1 MVLET
6 LMRRLTT
13 ILLALFLLPCIAGAT
28 KYPVTVKDCRGKTV
42 KIAREPKRIVSIAPS
57 NTEILFALGLEKQ
70 IIGVTK
76 FCNYPAAAKKKPQ
89 IGDLRTSVEKVV
101 SLKPDLVLAHGFLN
115 DEAIRGIE
123 KRGITVVAFD
133 PKTLDQVMAN
143 IKTIGLITN
152 REKQAAQIVAN
163 MKSTISLIKKKS
175 AGVKTK
181 PKVLVAVQG
190 EPLWAA
196 GPKTFIDEM
205 IKLSGG
211 TNLASDARPGFNQ
224 FSTEAAVW
232 RKPDAIIYTTAGDS
246 KVFSKGLWASTNAAK
261 RHRVQAVDPDLLVRP
276 GPRLTDGLK
285 AIARL
290 IHPDVFGKL

>member
-1 MVLET
+1 MK
-6 LMRRLTT
+6 RLTT
-13 ILLALFLLPCIAGAT
+13 IVLAVILLPCIAGAT
-28 KYPVTVKDCRGKTV
+28 KYPVAIKDCRGKTV

-57 NTEILFALGLEKQ
+57 NTEILFALGLDKQ

-76 FCNYPAAAKKKPQ
+76 FCNYPAAAKKKTQ
-89 IGDLRTSVEKVV
+89 VGDLTTSLEKVV

-115 DEAIRGIE
+115 DEAIRSLE
-123 KRGITVVAFD
+123 KHKIVVAAFD
-133 PKTLDQVMAN
+133 PKTLDETMRD

-152 REKQAAQIVAN
+152 RETQAAKIVTN
-163 MKSTISLIKKKS
+163 MKSTIALVKKKS
-175 AGVKTK
+175 AVIKTK

-190 EPLWAA
+190 DPLWAA

-205 IKLSGG
+205 IRLSGG
-211 TNLASDARPGFNQ
+211 TNLASDAKPGFNQ

-232 RKPDAIIYTTAGDS
+232 RKPDIIIYTTAGDS
-246 KVFSKGLWASTNAAK
+246 KVFSRGLWAGTSAAK
-261 RHRVQAVDPDLLVRP
+261 KKRVYAIDPDLLVRP

-290 IHPDVFGKL
+290 IHPDVFGKI

>member
-1 MVLET
+1 
-6 LMRRLTT
+6 MRRFS
-13 ILLALFLLPCIAGAT
+13 ILLAMFLLPCIAGAT
-28 KYPVTVKDCRGKTV
+28 KYPVTVKDCRGKAV

-57 NTEILFALGLEKQ
+57 NTEILFALGLDKQ

-76 FCNYPAAAKKKPQ
+76 FCNYPAAAKKKTQ
-89 IGDLRTSVEKVV
+89 VGDLTTSVEKVV

-115 DEAIRGIE
+115 DEAIRAIE
-123 KRGITVVAFD
+123 KHKIVVAGFD
-133 PKTLDQVMAN
+133 PKTLDEAMRD

-152 REKQAAQIVAN
+152 REKQAAKIVTK

-175 AGVKTK
+175 AGIKAK

-190 EPLWAA
+190 DPLWAA
-196 GPKTFIDEM
+196 GTKTFIDEM
-205 IKLSGG
+205 IRLSGG
-211 TNLASDARPGFNQ
+211 TNLASDAKPGFNQ
-224 FSTEAAVW
+224 FSAEAAVW
-232 RKPDAIIYTTAGDS
+232 RKPDVIIYTTAGDRG
-246 KVFSKGLWASTNAAK
+246 VFSKGLWAGTSAAK
-261 RHRVQAVDPDLLVRP
+261 KKRVHAVDPDLLVRP